1 MKLEIYIY
9 VYTHTDMHKYIYSY
23 MYVYI
28 NKSKGNHTT
37 CKARNG
43 QNKMIKK
50 SQQTNKIQFH
60 SKTGIRLIIGNPRL
74 TFFFLSECRSPRI
87 SEIIINHF
95 TNILNLGAINSIT
108 PQLTYLLHTTFTPH
122 LAAMCSSLLC

>member
-1 MKLEIYIY
+1 MKLEIYLY
-9 VYTHTDMHKYIYSY
+9 VYTHTDMHKYIYINI
-23 MYVYI
+23 YI

-60 SKTGIRLIIGNPRL
+60 NKNVIHIIIGNPRL
-74 TFFFLSECRSPRI
+74 TSFFLSECSSQRI
-87 SEIIINHF
+87 IEIIINHF
-95 TNILNLGAINSIT
+95 TNILNLGALIT
-108 PQLTYLLHTTFTPH
+108 PYFTYLLHKH
-122 LAAMCSSLLC
+122 NCSTLCSTVLLTVKLSST

>member
-1 MKLEIYIY
+1 
-9 VYTHTDMHKYIYSY
+9 

-74 TFFFLSECRSPRI
+74 TSFLSACSSPRI

-95 TNILNLGAINSIT
+95 TNILNLGAINSLHICST
-108 PQLTYLLHTTFTPH
+108 LYLLHT
-122 LAAMCSSLLC
+122 